1 MQVHSHISFIPWIF
15 GGNKLIGCA
24 DVTGD
29 VRYGPELKEAGTG
42 YVTEHW
48 NTQIE
53 DVVWLNMPIRITSG
67 FQIMTLRQQ
76 KERSCKAQTMFKVQ
90 QPKTKTKTKQRG
102 IVLFR
107 RKTRWSKINRMKIKD
122 KTKNKQGKKM
132 EDSHTIRK
140 NNFLRTMWEDRK
152 GLISL
157 CAKLFNKNHARDSAS
172 KWILASRN
180 GQVKQNE
187 QIKLSQLPKGK

>member
-1 MQVHSHISFIPWIF
+1 MFTRVSVLF
-15 GGNKLIGCA
+15 
-24 DVTGD
+24 
-29 VRYGPELKEAGTG
+29 LKYLVETNWYVVQILRGTWGMALNLRRTG
-42 YVTEHW
+42 YVTERW

-90 QPKTKTKTKQRG
+90 QPKRKTKQRG

-107 RKTRWSKINRMKIKD
+107 RKTRWTKINRMKIKD

-132 EDSHTIRK
+132 EDSHTINK

-157 CAKLFNKNHARDSAS
+157 CAKLFYRNDTRDSAS

-180 GQVKQNE
+180 GQVTQND
-187 QIKLSQLPKGK
+187 QIKLSQLPKGKK